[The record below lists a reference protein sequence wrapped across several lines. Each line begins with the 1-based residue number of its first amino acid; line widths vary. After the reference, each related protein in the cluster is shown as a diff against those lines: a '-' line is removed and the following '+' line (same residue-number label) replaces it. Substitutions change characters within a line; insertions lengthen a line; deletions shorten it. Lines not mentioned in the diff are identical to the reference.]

1 MIYALLLL
9 FVAGLTLGAG
19 GMNSWTQSA
28 LERKEAK
35 RVEAEQ
41 KLAEEMAKG
50 IKEAENK
57 LIDMTAAFE
66 AGQQQA
72 RVVYKT
78 IYAKAKDYVQNTP
91 AYSNPVCTVDA
102 TGVYELNLAISR
114 MHATAAARV
123 LGIAV
128 PDSGANQGGQTG
140 DGRVVSPVSGQSGAA
155 TDLPT
160 EAAKSGGDGGLSG
173 QGVQRPAK
181 PKPIN

>member
-35 RVEAEQ
+35 RVAAEQ

-91 AYSNPVCTVDA
+91 AYSNPVCRVDA
-102 TGVYELNLAISR
+102 AGVQLVNDQIAR
-114 MHATAAARV
+114 MHAAAAARV
-123 LGIAV
+123 LGIRV
-128 PDSGANQGGQTG
+128 PDAGTDQGKQPV
-140 DGRVVSPVSGQSGAA
+140 DGGSVSALSGQPATAEGVRGEVREPENASGV
-155 TDLPT
+155 P
-160 EAAKSGGDGGLSG
+160 G
-173 QGVQRPAK
+173 QGVQRPPK
-181 PKPIN
+181 PKPVN